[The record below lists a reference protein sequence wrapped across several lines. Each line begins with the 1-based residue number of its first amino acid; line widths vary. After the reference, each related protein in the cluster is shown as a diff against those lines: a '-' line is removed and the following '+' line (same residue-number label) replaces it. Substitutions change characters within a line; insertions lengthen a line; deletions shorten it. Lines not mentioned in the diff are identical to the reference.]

1 LLALFTIELIDHRMD
16 LTGEV
21 ADALAQ
27 QIAPGKLGSFGGQR
41 GAFGGEFVVAAGDL
55 ARSPLQFGH
64 LDQPGLEK
72 IDKPAF
78 FGGRVVDLAVQASKL
93 GGEEFIIGDRLGE
106 GDGLLAGQ

>member
-1 LLALFTIELIDHRMD
+1 MLALFTIELIDHRMD